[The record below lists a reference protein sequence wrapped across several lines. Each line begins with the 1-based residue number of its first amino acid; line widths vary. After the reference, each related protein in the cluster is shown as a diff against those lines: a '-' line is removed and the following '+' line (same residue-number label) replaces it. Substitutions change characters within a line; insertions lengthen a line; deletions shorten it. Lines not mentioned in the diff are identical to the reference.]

1 MVDILYQNIDQVPQ
15 LADIVHKLRDHYF
28 SLVTLVLAAAKNL
41 DVNVLKCLVRSVL
54 TEHQNT
60 FNFNVQHHINALDRI
75 ELVDQL
81 FDFLTDRH
89 FIGYLN
95 YTLLKEIS
103 DLTKDSELKKKFE
116 EYEEEYKELLNSS
129 SFKCLIGM
137 FESYPHYHPVTA
149 VGLPKMTVCLDH
161 PWTERSVY
169 TFHEYFNNRFPWTN
183 SLAADEYSTNCI
195 LITYAILPFVLP
207 DVMRDLTK
215 PAIIQELKDNG
226 ITIVQLPQEQGIV
239 YIHMCNML
247 Y

>member
-1 MVDILYQNIDQVPQ
+1 MNI
-15 LADIVHKLRDHYF
+15 
-28 SLVTLVLAAAKNL
+28 
-41 DVNVLKCLVRSVL
+41 LKCLVRSVL
-54 TEHQNT
+54 TEHRNT

-95 YTLLKEIS
+95 YTLLKKFS
-103 DLTKDSELKKKFE
+103 DLTNDSELKKKFD

-137 FESYPHYHPVTA
+137 FESYLHYRPITA
-149 VGLPKMTVCLDH
+149 VGLPKMTVRLEH

-169 TFHEYFNNRFPWTN
+169 AFHEYFNNRFSWTN

-239 YIHMCNML
+239 YIHMYCNIPQMFVL
-247 Y
+247 LQILSVQKCCHPQ